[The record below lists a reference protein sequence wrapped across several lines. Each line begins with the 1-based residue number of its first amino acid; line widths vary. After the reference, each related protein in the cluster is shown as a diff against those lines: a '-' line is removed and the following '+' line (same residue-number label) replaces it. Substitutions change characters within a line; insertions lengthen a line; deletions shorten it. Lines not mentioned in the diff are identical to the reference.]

1 MKKQLLSTSA
11 LVAAG
16 MIAAATGT
24 PTTAQAQQTAQAPA
38 SSPITVQVG
47 GYMRQFAG
55 WFDSQDRRAATPASS
70 PSATAKSPSVGVK
83 SDTEIYFQGKTTLA
97 NGISVSMR
105 VELEGNTSNDMI
117 DESFAA
123 VEGAFGRIEL
133 GSTDAAGTKTLI
145 GSPTPV
151 LGIGNFNAPGN
162 FGANTLR
169 LYGSTTGNASVAA
182 GMQLQDD
189 DAEKISYY
197 TPRFEG
203 FQLGLTY
210 TPRIAQD
217 TNSAA
222 IANLD
227 SGASANYQHGFGAG
241 LNFTRAFGAMDVA
254 ASAGYYKLKKPTN
267 DADVNTTTISDPEAY
282 SFGLQ
287 VGYAGFRVGGA
298 YGVMKNQWIEGNLA
312 PGNNNVVGSGGN
324 FVSTLNDG
332 EIYELGVTYTF
343 GPAVVGANYNHGS
356 FAGSLL
362 PGDEK
367 YQIYSVS
374 GRYTLGPG
382 VDVQAFVFHADM
394 KGDGTLL
401 VNGADM
407 DNNKITGVITGL
419 ILSF

>member
-1 MKKQLLSTSA
+1 MKKQLPSTSA

-55 WFDSQDRRAATPASS
+55 WYDSQDRRAASPAAG
-70 PSATAKSPSVGVK
+70 PTGTAKSPSVGVK

-123 VEGAFGRIEL
+123 VEGAFGRIEI

-151 LGIGNFNAPGN
+151 LGIGNYNAPGN

-169 LYGSTTGNASVAA
+169 LYTSTTGNASVAA

-227 SGASANYQHGFGAG
+227 SGVASNYQHGFGAG
-241 LNFTRAFGAMDVA
+241 LNFTRAFGAVDVA

-267 DADVNTTTISDPEAY
+267 DADLNTTTLSDPEAY

-298 YGVMKNQWIEGNLA
+298 YGAMKDQWVEAGLT
-312 PGNNNVVGSGGN
+312 PGNNNVGPSFVNNLNSGK
-324 FVSTLNDG
+324 
-332 EIYELGVTYTF
+332 IYELGVTYTF
-343 GPAVVGANYNHGS
+343 GPAVIGANYNYGV
-356 FAGSLL
+356 FAASNAL
-362 PGDEK
+362 PNDESYK
-367 YQIYSVS
+367 IYSVS

-382 VDVQAFVFHADM
+382 VDVQAYVFHSEM
-394 KGDGTLL
+394 KGEGTALT
-401 VNGADM
+401 NGIDL